1 MPHKITEYLN
11 VDVTETKA
19 TLIVAIEKIYPSD
32 KKNEEI
38 NKIIYS
44 SRLKLKILYKFN
56 IPKHIVT
63 TKQVI
68 KAICKL

>member
-1 MPHKITEYLN
+1 M
-11 VDVTETKA
+11 
-19 TLIVAIEKIYPSD
+19 YPRD
-32 KKNEEI
+32 KKKEEI

-44 SRLKLKILYKFN
+44 LRLKLKILYTFN

-63 TKQVI
+63 TRQVI